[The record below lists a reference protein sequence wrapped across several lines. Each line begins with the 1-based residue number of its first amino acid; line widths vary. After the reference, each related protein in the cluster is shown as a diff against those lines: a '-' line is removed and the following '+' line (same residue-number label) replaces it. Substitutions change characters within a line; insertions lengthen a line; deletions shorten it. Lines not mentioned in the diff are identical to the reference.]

1 MTIDLGGG
9 SAAIRHSISVI
20 PA

>member
-1 MTIDLGGG
+1 MDLGGG